1 MTTRDPSQ
9 SDEAEP
15 SPSNRAKDPEAS
27 KRIDELQKL
36 TGRGVPADQHRTDEP
51 AKDQPRTNKRGS

>member
-15 SPSNRAKDPEAS
+15 RPSNREKDP
-27 KRIDELQKL
+27 DDW
-36 TGRGVPADQHRTDEP
+36 VDQHRTDEP
-51 AKDQPRTNKRGS
+51 ATDQPRTDKRGS